1 MPHLFYLVGPPAV
14 GKLTV
19 ARELER
25 RTGAIVVD
33 NHLVNDPVFVPMGV
47 HRGEGIDA
55 TDELR
60 RRVLSVVHEA
70 AELAPTSFSHVF
82 TNWLPDEPENAALVE
97 RLRDLARRRGARFV
111 PVWLTADADEL
122 AARVVG
128 PERTQRAKRLRSGPL
143 DDVPGL
149 GDALAARV
157 VAPERTRRAKLM
169 DPEVLRTLL
178 PIRELPP
185 PPDAVVID
193 TTRIAPGEVADRI
206 LRSL

>member
-70 AELAPTSFSHVF
+70 AELAPASFSHVF
-82 TNWLPDEPENAALVE
+82 TNWLPDEPENAALVG

-111 PVWLTADADEL
+111 PVWLTADAE
-122 AARVVG
+122 
-128 PERTQRAKRLRSGPL
+128 
-143 DDVPGL
+143 
-149 GDALAARV
+149 ALAARV
-157 VAPERTRRAKLM
+157 VAPERTQRAKLM
-169 DPEVLRTLL
+169 DPELLRTLV
-178 PIRELPP
+178 PIPELPAP
-185 PPDAVVID
+185 SDAVVID
-193 TTRIAPGEVADRI
+193 TTHIGPVEVADRI
-206 LRSL
+206 LGSL

>member
-33 NHLVNDPVFVPMGV
+33 NHLINDPVFVPMGV
-47 HRGEGIDA
+47 HRGEGIGA

-70 AELAPTSFSHVF
+70 AELAPASYSHVF
-82 TNWLPDEPENAALVE
+82 TNWLPDEPENRVLVE
-97 RLRDLARRRGARFV
+97 RLRRLAQRRGARFV
-111 PVWLTADADEL
+111 PAWLTAEADEL
-122 AARVVG
+122 AARVVR
-128 PERTQRAKRLRSGPL
+128 PERTQ
-143 DDVPGL
+143 
-149 GDALAARV
+149 
-157 VAPERTRRAKLM
+157 RAKLM

-178 PIRELPP
+178 PIRELPA
-185 PPDAVVID
+185 PPDAVVVD
-193 TTRIAPGEVADRI
+193 TTRLRPDEVADRI
-206 LRSL
+206 LAGL

>member
-1 MPHLFYLVGPPAV
+1 MSHLFYLVGPPAV

-33 NHLVNDPVFVPMGV
+33 NHLINDPVFVPMGV

-60 RRVLSVVHEA
+60 RKVLDVVHEA
-70 AELAPTSFSHVF
+70 TALAPASFSHVF

-97 RLRDLARRRGARFV
+97 RLRSLARRRAVRFV

-122 AARVVG
+122 ASRVVRPDRG
-128 PERTQRAKRLRSGPL
+128 Q
-143 DDVPGL
+143 
-149 GDALAARV
+149 
-157 VAPERTRRAKLM
+157 RAKLM
-169 DPEVLRTLL
+169 DPEVLRRLL
-178 PIRELPP
+178 PIRELPAP
-185 PPDAVVID
+185 ADAVVLD
-193 TTRIAPGEVADRI
+193 TTRCRPDEVVDHIFASIA
-206 LRSL
+206 